1 MSTISLD
8 INLRHDN
15 PATKTLNNITVNTV
29 NTANSVSATAGSFKR
44 DNHTVTRTAIDSAM
58 HDGDDVAARDTTRN
72 NSVRTSSDVINDVIS
87 MTDVFKL
94 IGMMLKMLFNKA
106 PPRSLLE
113 SSADL
118 LKISKEQLMK
128 NITPIMTAEG
138 RFKRSDGLGDFQEE
152 LKRKDQ

>member
-1 MSTISLD
+1 
-8 INLRHDN
+8 
-15 PATKTLNNITVNTV
+15 
-29 NTANSVSATAGSFKR
+29 
-44 DNHTVTRTAIDSAM
+44 
-58 HDGDDVAARDTTRN
+58 
-72 NSVRTSSDVINDVIS
+72 

-128 NITPIMTAEG
+128 NLTPIMTAEG
-138 RFKRSDGLGDFQEE
+138 RFKRSDSLGDFQEE
-152 LKRKDQ
+152 LKRNDQ